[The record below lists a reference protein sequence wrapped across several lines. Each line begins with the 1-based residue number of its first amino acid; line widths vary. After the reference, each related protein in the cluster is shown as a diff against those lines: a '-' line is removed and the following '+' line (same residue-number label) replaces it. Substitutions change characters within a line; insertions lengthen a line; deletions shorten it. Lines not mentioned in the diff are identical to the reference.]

1 MVKHG
6 GSPIGSLAFEKS
18 QKLRGY
24 IPTYMY
30 IYIYIYLLHK
40 PYICCKYPSN
50 SNEFRMRGASFQ
62 TCNRQVK
69 KKQKTGVFNETGGKV
84 IIL

>member
-30 IYIYIYLLHK
+30 IYIYIYTY
-40 PYICCKYPSN
+40 YISHISAVNIQAIPMNFECEALRFK
-50 SNEFRMRGASFQ
+50 RVTDR
-62 TCNRQVK
+62 
-69 KKQKTGVFNETGGKV
+69 
-84 IIL
+84 